1 MGCGASSVDSQESQC
16 SAKIDKTIRKEPP
29 ESNEVSLLLLGAGES
44 GKSTIIKQMRII
56 HDEGFTLSQRVGYK
70 PIVHSNTIQSL
81 NSILQA
87 MEKLELKF
95 ADINRLEDYKKF
107 MDTIGNT
114 NEHDITLGLGETM
127 SRIWSDTGVQVCFL
141 RSREYQLND
150 SAGFFLNSLCR
161 ISDPHYIPTEKDV
174 LKTRVR
180 TTGIVQT
187 QFNYKNMLFKMYDVG
202 GQRSHR
208 KKWLYCFEDV
218 TAIIFC
224 TAISEYDL
232 TLEEDEETNRMVESM
247 SLFDS
252 ICNNK
257 LFAKKSMVLF
267 LNKTDLFREKIQSSP
282 LTICFP
288 DYDGQPGSHM
298 EAIAFIKMKFQNL
311 SKRPLTKEIYVH
323 LTCAI
328 DTENIQW
335 VFDVATDVIL
345 KHLWNECSLY

>member
-1 MGCGASSVDSQESQC
+1 MGCGASSVELQAAEV
-16 SAKIDKTIRKEPP
+16 SARIDRGLQKERSDP
-29 ESNEVSLLLLGAGES
+29 NEVSLLLLGAGQS
-44 GKSTIIKQMRII
+44 GKSTIIKQMQII
-56 HDEGFTLSQRVGYK
+56 HDEGFGLSEKIRYK

-81 NSILQA
+81 LAIFQA
-87 MEKLELKF
+87 MEKLEVKF
-95 ADINRLEDYKKF
+95 AELSRLEDHKAF
-107 MDTIGNT
+107 METIGST
-114 NEHDITLGLGETM
+114 NEPHLTYGLGEIM
-127 SRIWSDTGVQVCFL
+127 SRLWSDTGVQVCFM

-150 SAGFFLNSLCR
+150 SAGYFLNSLRR
-161 ISDPHYIPTEKDV
+161 ISDPHYIPTEKDI

-187 QFNYKNMLFKMYDVG
+187 QFYYKNMLFKMYDVG

-208 KKWLYCFEDV
+208 KKWLYCFEDI

-247 SLFDS
+247 QLFDS

-257 LFAKKSMVLF
+257 LFANKSIVLF
-267 LNKTDLFREKIQSSP
+267 LNKTDLFREKIQTSP
-282 LTICFP
+282 LTLCFS
-288 DYDGQPGSHM
+288 DYDGPPNSPM
-298 EAIAFIKMKFQNL
+298 DAISFIKLKFQNL
-311 SKRPLTKEIYVH
+311 SQRPLTKEIYAH

-335 VFDVATDVIL
+335 VFDVSTDVIL
-345 KHLWNECSLY
+345 KNLWNECSLY

>member
-1 MGCGASSVDSQESQC
+1 
-16 SAKIDKTIRKEPP
+16 
-29 ESNEVSLLLLGAGES
+29 
-44 GKSTIIKQMRII
+44 
-56 HDEGFTLSQRVGYK
+56 
-70 PIVHSNTIQSL
+70 
-81 NSILQA
+81 
-87 MEKLELKF
+87 
-95 ADINRLEDYKKF
+95 
-107 MDTIGNT
+107 
-114 NEHDITLGLGETM
+114 M

-150 SAGFFLNSLCR
+150 SAGFFLNSISR

-187 QFNYKNMLFKMYDVG
+187 QFYYKNMLFKMYDVG

-232 TLEEDEETNRMVESM
+232 TLEEDEETNRMMESM

-257 LFAKKSMVLF
+257 L
-267 LNKTDLFREKIQSSP
+267 
-282 LTICFP
+282 
-288 DYDGQPGSHM
+288 
-298 EAIAFIKMKFQNL
+298 
-311 SKRPLTKEIYVH
+311 
-323 LTCAI
+323 
-328 DTENIQW
+328 
-335 VFDVATDVIL
+335 
-345 KHLWNECSLY
+345 